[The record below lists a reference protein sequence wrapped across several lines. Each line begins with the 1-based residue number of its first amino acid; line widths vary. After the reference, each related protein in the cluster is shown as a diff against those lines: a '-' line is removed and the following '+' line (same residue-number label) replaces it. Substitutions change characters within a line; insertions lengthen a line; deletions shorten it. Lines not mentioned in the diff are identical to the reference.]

1 LAVADIQKGNEMKFV
16 CLKCETYMNFEKV
29 EKPAEGTLGV
39 FFECPSCQS
48 RFSMVTNPGETQM
61 VSSLGVQLGGR
72 TEAQIPLEMTR
83 GGLEENVS
91 AGMGQMAAYLN
102 DKIQGGQTAAA
113 APATSAAPASASGE
127 SGESGGCPFSA
138 MVAQMG
144 LGSSGATGT
153 TAPAVEP
160 LLWTPDAQEKLAKIP
175 SFVQPMVKSSVE
187 TYARKHGFTTV
198 TLQIMDDSKNSSTE
212 GIHWTPEAQQ
222 RLDNIPDFI
231 RPMARREIERLVKE
245 RGGTEITADMME
257 EAKEKFMKFM

>member
-1 LAVADIQKGNEMKFV
+1 MKFV
-16 CLKCETYMNFEKV
+16 CLKCETYMTFEKV
-29 EKPAEGTLGV
+29 EKPAEGSLGV

-72 TEAQIPLEMTR
+72 TVDHTPLEMTR
-83 GGLEENVS
+83 GGLQDNVS
-91 AGMGQMAAYLN
+91 AGKGQMAAYLN
-102 DKIQGGQTAAA
+102 EKIQGGQPAA
-113 APATSAAPASASGE
+113 APAASAAQTSG
-127 SGESGGCPFSA
+127 SGAPSEGGGCPFSA

-144 LGSSGATGT
+144 LGSTGSTGAS
-153 TAPAVEP
+153 APAGEQ
-160 LLWTPDAQEKLAKIP
+160 LLWTADAQEKLAKLP

-187 TYARKHGFTTV
+187 TYARKNGFTSV
-198 TLQIMDDSKNSSTE
+198 TLQVMDDSKNATTE
-212 GIHWTPEAQQ
+212 GIRWTPEAQQ

-245 RGGTEITADMME
+245 RGGSEITAEVME

>member
-1 LAVADIQKGNEMKFV
+1 MKFV
-16 CLKCETYMNFEKV
+16 CLKCETYMTFEKV
-29 EKPAEGTLGV
+29 EKPAEGSLGV

-72 TEAQIPLEMTR
+72 TEAPKPLEMTR

-91 AGMGQMAAYLN
+91 AGAGQMAAYLN
-102 DKIQGGQTAAA
+102 DKIRGGQ
-113 APATSAAPASASGE
+113 SAAPVTASTVPSAE
-127 SGESGGCPFSA
+127 SGSSSEGGGCPFSA

-144 LGSSGATGT
+144 LGSSGT
-153 TAPAVEP
+153 TAAAGDQ
-160 LLWTPDAQEKLAKIP
+160 LKWTPDAQEKLAKIP

-187 TYARKHGFTTV
+187 TYARKNGFTTV
-198 TLQIMDDSKNSSTE
+198 TLQVMDDSKNASTE
-212 GIHWTPEAQQ
+212 GIRWTPDAQH
-222 RLDNIPDFI
+222 RLENIPDFI

-245 RGGTEITADMME
+245 RGGSEITAEVME

>member
-1 LAVADIQKGNEMKFV
+1 MKFV
-16 CLKCETYMNFEKV
+16 CLKCETYMTFEKV

-72 TEAQIPLEMTR
+72 TEAAIPLEMTR

-91 AGMGQMAAYLN
+91 SGAGQMAAYLN
-102 DKIQGGQTAAA
+102 NKIQAGESAPVATPAASTA
-113 APATSAAPASASGE
+113 PASGE

-144 LGSSGATGT
+144 LGSGAA
-153 TAPAVEP
+153 APAAPAEEA
-160 LLWTPDAQEKLAKIP
+160 LLWTPDAQEKLAKLP

-187 TYARKHGFTTV
+187 TYARKNGFKSV
-198 TLQIMDDSKNSSTE
+198 TLQIMDDSKNATTD
-212 GIHWTPEAQQ
+212 GIQWTPAAQE

-231 RPMARREIERLVKE
+231 RPMAKREIERLVKE
-245 RGGTEITADMME
+245 KGGTEITADMME

>member
-1 LAVADIQKGNEMKFV
+1 MKFV
-16 CLKCETYMNFEKV
+16 CLKCETYMTFEKV
-29 EKPAEGTLGV
+29 EKPAEGALGV
-39 FFECPSCQS
+39 FFECPSCES
-48 RFSMVTNPGETQM
+48 RFSMITNPGETQM

-72 TEAQIPLEMTR
+72 TEAAIPLEMTR
-83 GGLEENVS
+83 GGLEDNVS

-102 DKIQGGQTAAA
+102 DKIQGGQPAPA
-113 APATSAAPASASGE
+113 APAASTAPAPASGE
-127 SGESGGCPFSA
+127 SSEGGGCPFSA

-144 LGSSGATGT
+144 LGSSGAKSTA
-153 TAPAVEP
+153 APAVEA
-160 LLWTPDAQEKLAKIP
+160 LLWSPDAQEKLAKIP

-187 TYARKHGFTTV
+187 TYARKNGFTTV
-198 TLQIMDDSKNSSTE
+198 TLQIMDDSKNSTTE

-231 RPMARREIERLVKE
+231 RPMAKREIERLVKE

>member
-1 LAVADIQKGNEMKFV
+1 MKFV
-16 CLKCETYMNFEKV
+16 CLKCETYMTFEKV
-29 EKPAEGTLGV
+29 EKPAEGSLGV

-72 TEAQIPLEMTR
+72 TEAPKPLEMTR
-83 GGLEENVS
+83 GGLEDNVS

-102 DKIQGGQTAAA
+102 EKIQSGQPAA
-113 APATSAAPASASGE
+113 APATPVASAVPASATAPGTSSEG
-127 SGESGGCPFSA
+127 GGCPFSA

-144 LGSSGATGT
+144 LGSTGATGT
-153 TAPAVEP
+153 SAPPAGTQ
-160 LLWTPDAQEKLAKIP
+160 LLWTPDAQEKLAKLP

-187 TYARKHGFTTV
+187 TFARKSGFTTV
-198 TLQIMDDSKNSSTE
+198 TLQVMDDSKNASTE
-212 GIHWTPEAQQ
+212 GIKWTPEAQQ

-245 RGGTEITADMME
+245 RGQSEITAEVME

>member
-1 LAVADIQKGNEMKFV
+1 MKFV
-16 CLKCETYMNFEKV
+16 CLKCETYMTFEKV

-72 TEAQIPLEMTR
+72 TEAAIPLEMTR

-91 AGMGQMAAYLN
+91 AGKGQMAAYLN
-102 DKIQGGQTAAA
+102 EKIQGGQPATP
-113 APATSAAPASASGE
+113 APAASAAPASGE
-127 SGESGGCPFSA
+127 GESGGCPFSA

-144 LGSSGATGT
+144 LGSSGATT
-153 TAPAVEP
+153 PAPPAAEQ
-160 LLWTPDAQEKLAKIP
+160 LLWTPDAQEKLAKLP

-187 TYARKHGFTTV
+187 TYARKSGFTTV
-198 TLQIMDDSKNSSTE
+198 TLQVMDDSKNSTTD

-231 RPMARREIERLVKE
+231 RPMAKREIERLVKE
-245 RGGTEITADMME
+245 KGGTEITADMME

>member
-1 LAVADIQKGNEMKFV
+1 
-16 CLKCETYMNFEKV
+16 
-29 EKPAEGTLGV
+29 
-39 FFECPSCQS
+39 
-48 RFSMVTNPGETQM
+48 MVTNPGETQM

-72 TEAQIPLEMTR
+72 TEAPRPLEMTR
-83 GGLEENVS
+83 GGLEDNVS

-102 DKIQGGQTAAA
+102 EKIQGGQPAAA
-113 APATSAAPASASGE
+113 APGASAAPVTGASG

-144 LGSSGATGT
+144 LGASGATGT
-153 TAPAVEP
+153 TAPAAEQ
-160 LLWTPDAQEKLAKIP
+160 LLWTPDAQEKLAKLP
-175 SFVQPMVKSSVE
+175 SFVQPMVKGSVE

-198 TLQIMDDSKNSSTE
+198 TLQIMDDSKNASTD

-231 RPMARREIERLVKE
+231 RPMAKREIERLVKE
-245 RGGTEITADMME
+245 RGGTEITAEMME

>member
-1 LAVADIQKGNEMKFV
+1 
-16 CLKCETYMNFEKV
+16 
-29 EKPAEGTLGV
+29 
-39 FFECPSCQS
+39 
-48 RFSMVTNPGETQM
+48 MVTNPGETQM
-61 VSSLGVQLGGR
+61 VSSLGVQLCGR
-72 TEAQIPLEMTR
+72 TEAPIPLEMTR

-102 DKIQGGQTAAA
+102 DKIQGGQPAAAA
-113 APATSAAPASASGE
+113 APAASAAPATATASGE
-127 SGESGGCPFSA
+127 SSEGGGCPFSA

-153 TAPAVEP
+153 AAPATEP

-187 TYARKHGFTTV
+187 TYARKNGFTTV
-198 TLQIMDDSKNSSTE
+198 TLQVMDDSKNSSTE
-212 GIHWTPEAQQ
+212 GIHWTSEAQQ